1 MKFSDLICGQRYCKE
16 KLNSVLRSVSFS
28 SMLNICRFL
37 ILDLRVLR
45 MKLFGCR
52 GGNALLVL
60 TRTKK
65 MYQE

>member
-16 KLNSVLRSVSFS
+16 KLNSVLQSVSFS

-37 ILDLRVLR
+37 ILDLLR
-45 MKLFGCR
+45 IRLFGCR

-60 TRTKK
+60 LN
-65 MYQE
+65 ED